1 MGARPLGKIEDHL
14 PWREE
19 IDLLD
24 TGFIKGETLT
34 FPGRLDDAAG
44 KYADDVIEN
53 GNVTPGQRDELITA
67 LRRAALFYYFGDAVT
82 LGIASNKETAKSWRR
97 AGHKIA
103 ANLLKPRPKHRPPQ
117 YFDQGLIWVMADTW
131 EYFGHEAKSPASHPD
146 HVNYSNEFSRFC
158 AGWIEKIDP
167 GRRLWAPKR
176 SLYRRVLGERNRRKK
191 AT

>member
-1 MGARPLGKIEDHL
+1 MGKIEDHL

-34 FPGRLDDAAG
+34 SPGRLDDAAG

-67 LRRAALFYYFGDAVT
+67 LRRAGLFYYFGDAVT
-82 LGIASNKETAKSWRR
+82 LGIASNKETAKTWRR

-103 ANLLKPRPKHRPPQ
+103 ADLLKPRPKHRPKQ
-117 YFDQGLIWVMADTW
+117 YFDQGLIWVMADAW
-131 EYFGHEAKSPASHPD
+131 EYFGHEAKSPAYHPGTRTRQQGD
-146 HVNYSNEFSRFC
+146 YPNEFVQFC
-158 AGWIEKIDP
+158 EGWIRVIDP
-167 GRRLWAPKR
+167 DRRGMPKR
-176 SLYRRVLGERNRRKK
+176 TLYRRVLDQRSEN
-191 AT
+191 TDV